1 MWGRGKGAASSQRR
15 RAPDAVGW
23 DRSSSPAPG
32 WSSPHARLRPSPP
45 ASSRPRRGS
54 EPRPRPKLSSSEP
67 ELDSTASASSPG
79 TGVRVQRVSDGG
91 ATARSARLTRAA
103 VTLTRCLAGEKGSA
117 AAGPA
122 GRRAACGG
130 TRAGS
135 SRRGGARLL
144 KAAGLPPPP
153 PSWRARLRVHA
164 ATPRRRRR
172 PAGAWAWSRRQQRR
186 QGRRDP
192 GRTEP
197 VSVQRLA
204 RARTARQRAASTVC
218 GRHRVATLVVSPVKG
233 HAAAESGERAC
244 AAAHVGAGGGQS
256 LSTGGARLTSRPFGS
271 ALAAVCN
278 GVH

>member
-1 MWGRGKGAASSQRR
+1 MYEQKEGGTNSLSRAAARVKAFTSTGA
-15 RAPDAVGW
+15 RA
-23 DRSSSPAPG
+23 
-32 WSSPHARLRPSPP
+32 
-45 ASSRPRRGS
+45 
-54 EPRPRPKLSSSEP
+54 
-67 ELDSTASASSPG
+67 T
-79 TGVRVQRVSDGG
+79 
-91 ATARSARLTRAA
+91 RSARAARLVAGAVWRHSWSRRPTSRAA
-103 VTLTRCLAGEKGSA
+103 
-117 AAGPA
+117 
-122 GRRAACGG
+122 RRARVGERGAVA
-130 TRAGS
+130 REQS
-135 SRRGGARLL
+135 ERGGAHLQ
-144 KAAGLPPPP
+144 AAGLPPPP

-244 AAAHVGAGGGQS
+244 GAAHVGAGGGQS

>member
-1 MWGRGKGAASSQRR
+1 MWGGA
-15 RAPDAVGW
+15 G
-23 DRSSSPAPG
+23 
-32 WSSPHARLRPSPP
+32 
-45 ASSRPRRGS
+45 
-54 EPRPRPKLSSSEP
+54 
-67 ELDSTASASSPG
+67 
-79 TGVRVQRVSDGG
+79 
-91 ATARSARLTRAA
+91 
-103 VTLTRCLAGEKGSA
+103 
-117 AAGPA
+117 
-122 GRRAACGG
+122 
-130 TRAGS
+130 AGS

-218 GRHRVATLVVSPVKG
+218 GRLHVATLVVSPVKG

-278 GVH
+278 GVHSSAGETTTTVHLCATRGSWRWTRVAAGTHWSLCIHLTHECHSCSAATGP

>member
-1 MWGRGKGAASSQRR
+1 MWL
-15 RAPDAVGW
+15 APLATLVV
-23 DRSSSPAPG
+23 SPA
-32 WSSPHARLRPSPP
+32 
-45 ASSRPRRGS
+45 
-54 EPRPRPKLSSSEP
+54 
-67 ELDSTASASSPG
+67 
-79 TGVRVQRVSDGG
+79 
-91 ATARSARLTRAA
+91 
-103 VTLTRCLAGEKGSA
+103 KGNA
-117 AAGPA
+117 AAESG
-122 GRRAACGG
+122 ACGG
-130 TRAGS
+130 AG
-135 SRRGGARLL
+135 RGQPAVSGGVRLL

-233 HAAAESGERAC
+233 HAAAVSGERAC
-244 AAAHVGAGGGQS
+244 AAAHVGAGGVQS

-278 GVH
+278 RVH